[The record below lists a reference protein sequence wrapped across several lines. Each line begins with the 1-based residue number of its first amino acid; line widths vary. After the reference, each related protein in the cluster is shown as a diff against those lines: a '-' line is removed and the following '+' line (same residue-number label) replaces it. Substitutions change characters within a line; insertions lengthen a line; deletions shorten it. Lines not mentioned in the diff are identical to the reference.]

1 MNNFRLTDKNP
12 KQPVNDQIRYHE
24 LRVVSED
31 GQLGIL
37 TKSKALEEA
46 NKRGLDLIV
55 INDAAQ
61 PPIAKI
67 LDADKYFYEQKRKE
81 KEAAKKQRESRIEIK
96 EVQFRPGI
104 DTHDFETKIKS
115 IERFLV
121 KGAKVKCMI
130 RFKGRENANKV
141 IGFELMERIIDT
153 LQNTEWDTKP
163 SLNGNRLI
171 GILKRGKNV

>member
-1 MNNFRLTDKNP
+1 MNNFRLKPREVKNP
-12 KQPVNDQIRYHE
+12 INEEIRYNE
-24 LRVVSED
+24 LRVVSNDE
-31 GQLGIL
+31 QLGVLSRTNAI
-37 TKSKALEEA
+37 EEA
-46 NKRGLDLIV
+46 RKRGLDLIV
-55 INDAAQ
+55 INETAS

-104 DTHDFETKIKS
+104 DKHDFETKIKS

-130 RFKGRENANKV
+130 RFRGRENANKTL
-141 IGFELMERIIDT
+141 GFELMDRIAEN